1 MEQPLHIDVREAVEA
16 KIPSY
21 AKHIPGFV
29 YRWLER
35 VVRQKELNRVL
46 KENADR
52 RGVDFAEGVLGSFG
66 IKLEVEGLDNISDD
80 GRYIFASNH
89 PLGGLD
95 GMALITILG
104 RKYDGNVKCIV
115 NDILMLIKPLNG
127 VFLPINKHGGQSRK
141 NMEAVD
147 EAYHGGCQMITF
159 PAGLCSRRGKNG
171 KISDTEWKKSFITKS
186 IESRRNVVPIYFGGT
201 NSGFFY
207 KFAKF
212 RKRIGIKLNI
222 EMVLLPGEMVDGAG
236 STFRI
241 KIGKPIPYT
250 EFDNSRSQKEWAQEV
265 KRRVYEMSVE

>member
-115 NDILMLIKPLNG
+115 NDILMLIKPLNR

-159 PAGLCSRRGKNG
+159 PAGLGSRRGKNG

-186 IESRRNVVPIYFGGT
+186 IESRRDVVPIYFGGT

>member
-186 IESRRNVVPIYFGGT
+186 IESRRDVVPIYFGGT

-250 EFDNSRSQKEWAQEV
+250 EFDSSRSQKEWAQEV

>member
-66 IKLEVEGLDNISDD
+66 IKLEVEGLDNISDG

-147 EAYHGGCQMITF
+147 EAYHGSCQMITF
-159 PAGLCSRRGKNG
+159 PAGLCSRRWKNG

-186 IESRRNVVPIYFGGT
+186 IESRRDVVPIYFGGT

-212 RKRIGIKLNI
+212 RKRIGLKLNI

>member
-127 VFLPINKHGGQSRK
+127 VFLPINKYGGQSRK

-186 IESRRNVVPIYFGGT
+186 IESRRDVVPIYFGGT

>member
-1 MEQPLHIDVREAVEA
+1 MEQPLHIDVREAVES

-66 IKLEVEGLDNISDD
+66 IKLEVEGLDNISDG

-186 IESRRNVVPIYFGGT
+186 IESRRDVVPIYFGGT

>member
-147 EAYHGGCQMITF
+147 EAYHGGCQIITF

-186 IESRRNVVPIYFGGT
+186 IESRRDVVPIYFGGT

>member
-141 NMEAVD
+141 NMEAVE

-186 IESRRNVVPIYFGGT
+186 IESWRDVVPIYFGGT

>member
-66 IKLEVEGLDNISDD
+66 IKLEVEGLDNISDG

-115 NDILMLIKPLNG
+115 NDLLMLIKPLNG

>member
-186 IESRRNVVPIYFGGT
+186 IESRRDVVPIYFGGT

-241 KIGKPIPYT
+241 KIGKPIPYA

>member
-186 IESRRNVVPIYFGGT
+186 IESRRDVVPIYFGGT

-241 KIGKPIPYT
+241 KIGKPIHYT

>member
-52 RGVDFAEGVLGSFG
+52 RGVDFTEGVLGSFG

-186 IESRRNVVPIYFGGT
+186 IESRRDVVPIYFGGT

>member
-186 IESRRNVVPIYFGGT
+186 IESRRDVVPIYFGGT

-250 EFDNSRSQKEWAQEV
+250 EFENSRSQKEWAQEV